1 MRFFRMFFSMA
12 VSRPRGK
19 NGTVDWFGK
28 EDLGCHRTSA
38 AAAIVSHGQRVSG
51 EGLDVESGEHR

>member
-1 MRFFRMFFSMA
+1 MFFSMA

-28 EDLGCHRTSA
+28 EDLGCHRASA
-38 AAAIVSHGQRVSG
+38 AAAIVSPGQRVSG